1 MQFDEGRE
9 MQYSYCCRGKVSARI
24 ARYLTNE
31 ITRDENCNLLT
42 VMRTM
47 MYAVPLVRRSAMKG
61 PGNGTAPNPMEAFTA
76 LCMIGKDHTH
86 FTIGDPTHLPEE
98 TLLEISD
105 IHQQK
110 FTFRRSVKV
119 ALPCARVSKVRTAH
133 WHRTHPGPSWIPGQR
148 RTWSYV

>member
-1 MQFDEGRE
+1 
-9 MQYSYCCRGKVSARI
+9 
-24 ARYLTNE
+24 
-31 ITRDENCNLLT
+31 
-42 VMRTM
+42 
-47 MYAVPLVRRSAMKG
+47 MYAVPLVCRSAMKG

-119 ALPCARVSKVRTAH
+119 ALPCARVSKVRT
-133 WHRTHPGPSWIPGQR
+133 TGIEPIQGHPGFQANVAHG
-148 RTWSYV
+148 RTSKYAISTPVLSFDSFHSNNCNE